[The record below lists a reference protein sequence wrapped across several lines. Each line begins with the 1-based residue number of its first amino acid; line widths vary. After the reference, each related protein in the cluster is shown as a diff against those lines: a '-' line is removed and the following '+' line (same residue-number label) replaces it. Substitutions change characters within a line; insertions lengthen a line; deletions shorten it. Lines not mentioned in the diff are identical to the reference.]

1 MAKTDPGALDV
12 SDIKA
17 ALLAAV
23 QGVSQPEDPQREGTV
38 VRVGDGIVSY
48 AGLPHQMMGEVVEV
62 ATAKGPV
69 AALALNLLE
78 DEVGAIVLGDDQG
91 IRAGA
96 RVAATGKLLTVP
108 VGDEL
113 LGRVVDALGRP
124 IDGAGPIKA
133 QTTRPVESPAPD
145 VMSRRPVHQ
154 PLATGLLA
162 IDAVTPIGRGQ
173 RQLIIG
179 DRGTGKTAIAT
190 DTIINQTEQKSGVIS
205 IYVAIGQKTAKV
217 ARLVERLRS
226 SGALKHSIIVAASA
240 ADAAALQY
248 IAPYAATA
256 MAEQIRD
263 SGGDALIIYDDL
275 TKHAQA
281 YRQLSLLLRRP
292 PGREAFPGDVFYLHS
307 RLLERSAKLNDAH
320 GGGSLTAL
328 PIIET
333 QAGDVSA
340 YIPTNVISITDGQI
354 FLDTDLFYQG
364 VRPAVNVGL
373 SVSRVGGAAQV
384 PAVKK
389 LAGSLRIN
397 LAQYREVAA
406 FGQFSTDLDDDTR
419 QRLVRGERMTA
430 ILKQPQY
437 APLSVAE
444 QTYLLLI
451 ADDGQ
456 FDPVPLGEMTRA
468 TRLLLGGLNSHHGS
482 IVKHLNAEGTLDDV
496 GRESLLKAAR
506 TITHGYHTADTGH
519 HGHHAEV
526 HHG

>member
-1 MAKTDPGALDV
+1 MAKADTSALNV
-12 SDIKA
+12 GDIKA
-17 ALLAAV
+17 ALLSAI
-23 QGVSQPEDPQREGTV
+23 QGVSQADLPQREGIV
-38 VRVGDGIVSY
+38 VRVGDGIVAY
-48 AGLPHQMMGEVVEV
+48 AGLPQQMMGEVVEI
-62 ATAKGPV
+62 ATPKGPV

-78 DEVGAIVLGDDQG
+78 DEVGAVVLGDDQG

-96 RVAATGKLLTVP
+96 RVTATGKLLTVP
-108 VGDEL
+108 VGDGL

-124 IDGAGPIKA
+124 IDGVGPIKSSA
-133 QTTRPVESPAPD
+133 SSPVENQAPD

-179 DRGTGKTAIAT
+179 DRGTGKTAIAI
-190 DTIINQTEQKSGVIS
+190 DTIINQTEQDSGVIS

-217 ARLVERLRS
+217 ARLVERLRT
-226 SGALKHSIIVAASA
+226 SGALKHSIVVVASA

-263 SGGDALIIYDDL
+263 HGGDALIIYDDL

-307 RLLERSAKLNDAH
+307 RLLERSAKLNDKH
-320 GGGSLTAL
+320 GDGSLTAL

-430 ILKQPQY
+430 VLKQPQY
-437 APLSVAE
+437 APMSVAE
-444 QTYLLLI
+444 QTYLLLV
-451 ADDGQ
+451 AEDGQ
-456 FDPVPLGEMTRA
+456 FDPVPLAEMPRA
-468 TRLLLGGLNSHHGS
+468 MRLLLGGLNTHHGA
-482 IVKHLNAEGTLDDV
+482 IVKQLNTAGTLSDAD
-496 GRESLLKAAR
+496 RATLLKAAS
-506 TITHGYHTADTGH
+506 TITHGYHHPDSQH
-519 HGHHAEV
+519 RHHAEV